1 MHFYLSKH
9 IMLINEIKKNKIP
22 GEQCSKLLFTILKYV
37 QNINF
42 IEP

>member
-9 IMLINEIKKNKIP
+9 ILLINEIKDWDLD
-22 GEQCSKLLFTILKYV
+22 EQCSKLLFTILKHV